1 LLHIHALSFFYFQE
15 KAAASTRQLEQMKAR
30 LHILKKLGYIHSHQL
45 TEKGH
50 FAKKVHGN
58 ELPLAELFGYG
69 VLEDLTLNQVGALA
83 LAAVYA
89 PRPNIKK
96 QKYPGEIKTLESI
109 TTEVV
114 RGIHRFE
121 KRMKLNYFSKPF
133 FYDLSVSVL
142 DWMRHKSF
150 QSLIEQLQVDE
161 GEVIRYYRM
170 SIQVLREILETP
182 VSKVLKQKIQKA
194 IELINR
200 GVIDAE
206 DQLKKTAEME
216 EKRKKRG

>member
-1 LLHIHALSFFYFQE
+1 
-15 KAAASTRQLEQMKAR
+15 M
-30 LHILKKLGYIHSHQL
+30 
-45 TEKGH
+45 
-50 FAKKVHGN
+50 
-58 ELPLAELFGYG
+58 
-69 VLEDLTLNQVGALA
+69 
-83 LAAVYA
+83 
-89 PRPNIKK
+89 
-96 QKYPGEIKTLESI
+96 
-109 TTEVV
+109 V

-121 KRMKLNYFSKPF
+121 KKLKLNYLSKPF

-142 DWMRHKSF
+142 DWMKNKSF

-182 VSKVLKQKIQKA
+182 VSEVLKQKIEKA
-194 IELINR
+194 IHLINR

-216 EKRKKRG
+216 EEEVEVKDEGENRLRRKKST